1 MSAFVDSALL
11 RFAQDAFVG
20 DLLNGLGA
28 MAIFNAVFDAADV
41 AVQSA
46 TIGPV
51 TARSYKIPA
60 FETVRSNGTDERIV
74 PSTERVRKS
83 RAFPRF
89 GRLDWVDVAFDATIQ
104 TRVQQLVA
112 PLQSVTVTTL
122 ENQLGG
128 VASLDELRTK
138 LLALYAPS
146 VVDDFFVKLNISTF
160 DDFARQR
167 HLFIQLVGAAPP
179 AFDPNDPAT
188 ARDFAVS
195 MRVKIVDGFDVA
207 GSLQAAKLCRDIL
220 EHEANPGSLDGVD
233 VTASVAMVTLFQD
246 SAVTDTSLPGLTAAA
261 AKTAV
266 KALFSGERM
275 FAQFVT

>member
-1 MSAFVDSALL
+1 MSAFVDATLL
-11 RFAQDAFVG
+11 RFAQDAFVT

-28 MAIFNAVFDAADV
+28 MAIFNAMFDAADV

-46 TIGPV
+46 AIGPIA
-51 TARSYKIPA
+51 ARSYKIPA

-74 PSTERVRKS
+74 PTTERVRKN
-83 RAFPRF
+83 RTFPRF

-104 TRVQQLVA
+104 TKVQQLVA
-112 PLQSVTVTTL
+112 PLQSVTSTTL

-146 VVDDFFVKLNISTF
+146 IVDDFFRKLQISTF
-160 DDFARQR
+160 DDFTRQR

-179 AFDPNDPAT
+179 AFDPDDPAA
-188 ARDFAVS
+188 ARDFTVS

-220 EHEANPGSLDGVD
+220 EHEASPGSLDGVD
-233 VTASVAMVTLFQD
+233 RTTSFAMVTLFQD
-246 SAVTDTSLPGLTAAA
+246 SAVTDNSLPGLTAAT
-261 AKTAV
+261 AKAAV
-266 KALFSGERM
+266 KALFAGEQM